1 MATKATLKKSL
12 KRETRFPAVGKLMLP
27 ACTLVALR
35 LEFWCMQRS
44 RLCLDPSLDSLT
56 NDSMRRVFLDAL
68 LMFLYKS
75 MSLLISLQAS
85 SFFFPSTH

>member
-1 MATKATLKKSL
+1 
-12 KRETRFPAVGKLMLP
+12 
-27 ACTLVALR
+27 
-35 LEFWCMQRS
+35 MQRS